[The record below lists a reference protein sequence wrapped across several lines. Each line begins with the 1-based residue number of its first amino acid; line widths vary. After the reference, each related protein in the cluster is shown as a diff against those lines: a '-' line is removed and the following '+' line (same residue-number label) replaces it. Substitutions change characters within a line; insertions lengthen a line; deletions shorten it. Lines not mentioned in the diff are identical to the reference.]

1 MSSIRSTRR
10 RTLALL
16 IVLSLGHVLLIST
29 QVQTRSGLPALEAA
43 AFAVFAGIQG
53 SAAGIA
59 GGTRGFFQ
67 GWIALR
73 GVEAENEALRGQVA
87 ELQGRVQGLEA
98 IARTTAELEEAL
110 GLRSR
115 VSLETLA
122 ARVIAGNPV
131 PGMLTVTI
139 DRGAADGVRSNM
151 AVIAADG
158 VVGRIIGE
166 PAAHAAEVQLLVG
179 RNAGAGATLERSG
192 AGGMIV
198 GGHQNG
204 PPLVLEYVPNLVD
217 VQPGERVFTSGQDG
231 IYPPGFVIG
240 TVEGVEIGSP
250 YREITVRPAIDV
262 SHLEIVLVVLAPPAP
277 AGGAGR

>member
-1 MSSIRSTRR
+1 MPSIASARR
-10 RTLALL
+10 RTLTLL
-16 IVLSLGHVLLIST
+16 VVLSIGHILLISS

-53 SAAGIA
+53 TAAGIA
-59 GGTRGFFQ
+59 GGTHGFFQ

-73 GVEAENEALRGQVA
+73 GVEAENDALRSQVA

-98 IARTTAELEEAL
+98 IVRTTGELEEAL
-110 GLRSR
+110 GLQSR
-115 VSLETLA
+115 LTFETLA
-122 ARVIAGNPV
+122 ARVIAGNPT

-139 DRGAADGVRSNM
+139 DRGAADGVRANM
-151 AVIAADG
+151 AVIAAEG
-158 VVGRIIGE
+158 VVGRVIGQ
-166 PAAHAAEVQLLVG
+166 PAPHAAEVQLIVG

-198 GGHQNG
+198 GGHQSG

-231 IYPPGFVIG
+231 IFPAGFVIG
-240 TVEGVEIGSP
+240 TVERVETGSP
-250 YREITVRPAIDV
+250 YREIGVRPAVDT
-262 SHLEIVLVVLAPPAP
+262 SHLEIVLVVLTPPAV
-277 AGGAGR
+277 GEGAGR